1 MVNVDRAKV
10 TGIEVKTHLDL
21 HNIINSVP
29 NGFKFYGAL
38 GYSKG
43 KLSNGSSL
51 LSVQPIKAVLGLD
64 YEDPNG
70 KWGIF
75 TRFTYLGAKK
85 ARDAKTIENK
95 RYCVREE
102 FDDWFGT
109 NICKEF
115 DFKQEIVSY
124 KYLNK
129 AAFVADAFGYYNPT
143 DNITLRAGIYNIF
156 NRKYHNWDALRGINA
171 NSTTNTVDREGKGL
185 ERFYAPGRNFSA
197 SVEIRF

>member
-1 MVNVDRAKV
+1 MYKR
-10 TGIEVKTHLDL
+10 
-21 HNIINSVP
+21 
-29 NGFKFYGAL
+29 
-38 GYSKG
+38 
-43 KLSNGSSL
+43 
-51 LSVQPIKAVLGLD
+51 QGLD

-171 NSTTNTVDREGKGL
+171 HSTTNTVDREGKGL